1 MKIHIS
7 KKDLSRIKTALVYFG
22 KGLNSEKS
30 ISEYI
35 YLVGI
40 ISDLQEELIRED
52 KKVFIVLEKE
62 QGKGALYG

>member
-7 KKDLSRIKTALVYFG
+7 KEELSRIKTALVYFG

-35 YLVGI
+35 YLISI
-40 ISDLQEELIRED
+40 ISDIQEELIREE
-52 KKVFIVLEKE
+52 KKVFIVLD
-62 QGKGALYG
+62 